1 MERAYPTSSSGMP
14 IPVEELHLHRSHLK
28 DTPENH
34 SLHHHHW
41 SANRMGR
48 LLITQTVRDL
58 EYEQTF
64 MQNDQHNLGRYAL
77 HSLYEPPE
85 PATLL
90 QYVDRLDAAR
100 EQGEEMRIRAN
111 GKWLMHRITDIHWTQ
126 IMQEYNRE
134 AD

>member
-100 EQGEEMRIRAN
+100 EQDEEMRIRAN

>member
-1 MERAYPTSSSGMP
+1 MEKAYPTSSSGMP
-14 IPVEELHLHRSHLK
+14 IPVEQLHLRRSHLE
-28 DTPENH
+28 DLPENK
-34 SLHHHHW
+34 SLHHHQYT
-41 SANRMGR
+41 AERMGR

-77 HSLYEPPE
+77 HHLFAPPE

-111 GKWLMHRITDIHWTQ
+111 GKWVMHRITDVHWNQ